1 MSTPSNHLGIL
12 PLRNDVFFPGAVLQL
27 TIGRPASVALLQEVQ
42 EEELGLGIVSQ
53 RVASV
58 EQPTAED
65 LYEVGTYATV
75 ISVMRT
81 GEDRF
86 QVLVKGTGRFR
97 LKTLQTEGPF
107 LTGEVAAADSEE
119 LGDSP
124 DEDLVKTVKTDGI
137 RYVSLRPDLPERSKA
152 VVRGI
157 RNPGRLADVLAAHL
171 EVPIEARQDIL
182 ATFDLSARLD
192 RKSVV

>member
-1 MSTPSNHLGIL
+1 MNTPSNHLGIL

-42 EEELGLGIVSQ
+42 EEELALGIVSQ

-107 LTGEVAAADSEE
+107 LTGEVAPAAPEE
-119 LGDSP
+119 LGDAP
-124 DEDLVKTVKTDGI
+124 DEDLVKIVT
-137 RYVSLRPDLPERSKA
+137 
-152 VVRGI
+152 
-157 RNPGRLADVLAAHL
+157 
-171 EVPIEARQDIL
+171 
-182 ATFDLSARLD
+182 
-192 RKSVV
+192 